1 MANKR
6 ASYVTTRNI
15 NKARVLLEHGATTN
29 QISRIMN
36 IGMGKATYLRTLV
49 KNKEKVSALK
59 NLETKSKVETKKA
72 IVSKKPRVSNA
83 VIVPKENINVI
94 RTGNNITV
102 TINLAI

>member
-15 NKARVLLEHGATTN
+15 NKARVLLVHGATTN
-29 QISRIMN
+29 QISRIMDIPFN
-36 IGMGKATYLRTLV
+36 KACYLRTLV
-49 KNKEKVSALK
+49 NNKAKVSPLK
-59 NLETKSKVETKKA
+59 NLDTKSKVDTKNP
-72 IVSKKPRVSNA
+72 IVNKKPRVSNA
-83 VIVPKENINVI
+83 VVVPKENINVI